1 MEASTNS
8 IRLVTVSEEAADKI
22 EAKVVV
28 FPGLKENAVQR
39 TRPASTSRTDDETEV
54 IVVDNGNTIELATDL
69 PDLVTAI
76 WDIFT
81 QAGLGVNYEHLQAL
95 QQTTVRP
102 GTDPTKLESNEK
114 RMVRFK
120 LNSKNRFYTI
130 QHSDFSR
137 TGDKFNGKRREA
149 GQPNANSDGE
159 ILRLRNAVEKL
170 ENMCKKGFTDTVEIT
185 HEVSVKVDEVNTS
198 DIDLTEE
205 TKTFN
210 KKHIEIAEEM
220 LTGFSNSSQALA
232 KLLKSNIA
240 PERK

>member
-95 QQTTVRP
+95 QQTT
-102 GTDPTKLESNEK
+102 EK

-149 GQPNANSDGE
+149 G
-159 ILRLRNAVEKL
+159 
-170 ENMCKKGFTDTVEIT
+170 
-185 HEVSVKVDEVNTS
+185 
-198 DIDLTEE
+198 
-205 TKTFN
+205 
-210 KKHIEIAEEM
+210 
-220 LTGFSNSSQALA
+220 
-232 KLLKSNIA
+232 
-240 PERK
+240 